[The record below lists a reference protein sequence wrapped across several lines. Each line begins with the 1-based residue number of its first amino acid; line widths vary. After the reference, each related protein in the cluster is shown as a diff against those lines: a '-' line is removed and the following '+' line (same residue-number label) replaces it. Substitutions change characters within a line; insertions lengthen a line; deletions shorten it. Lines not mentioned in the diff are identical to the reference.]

1 MKERNRGTVRD
12 FPNAELGGISLRLAN
27 SLVKRQNI
35 ITAVF
40 ERFVEMPDLLARTLE
55 MNYYTL
61 LQSVS
66 IVSRIL
72 EILMHQPIQGGP
84 FVI

>member
-12 FPNAELGGISLRLAN
+12 FPNAELGSISLRLAN
-27 SLVKRQNI
+27 SLMKRQNI